1 MARTTVRIALGAL
14 GLLAGLGTP
23 LAAQTLWL
31 PASDPVG
38 IGRGGAGVA
47 FGQSLEAAALN
58 PALLVT
64 LRDDASAYLAAGMEL
79 QSSQATLQSNS
90 TILHSTDRN
99 RFLPALG
106 AAWKLKP
113 NLYLGLKFDNPFMR
127 HVLMP
132 STYTGRFEAQGMDL
146 TTRRME
152 AQLSYAVTPALSF
165 GASLGMTHVKYLF
178 TNSVRVPVPGV
189 PGAPVSDVN
198 PAQGILE
205 VNAEER
211 GSKYLPSYAVGFR
224 WAINPRWTL
233 AGAYQGSIQGTLP
246 LTARVDPSHRQLVG
260 ISGFGTPNAIAV
272 PAAQTLQDALA
283 VQPGEGGITLPGR
296 FTLGVR
302 QRMTQTFTWEADLR
316 YVLGT
321 STKLPGY
328 AAVTGPSG
336 TVEGRPGFRDDFHSG
351 FGISLAGEFSFTKN
365 VTGRIGLSTDPGL
378 RKDASLEPVLGGSR
392 TAAFSAGLGWKVLKG
407 EVNLGWQ
414 IRQSQ
419 DREARNLDITWGLGG
434 PGTTGTL
441 TRVEGMG
448 HLWSVGYK
456 KAF

>member
-1 MARTTVRIALGAL
+1 MARTTLRIGLGAL

-38 IGRGGAGVA
+38 IARGGAGVA

-64 LRDDASAYLAAGMEL
+64 LRDDASAFVAAGMEL

-90 TILHSTDRN
+90 NVQYSSDRN
-99 RFLPALG
+99 RFLPAFG

-127 HVLMP
+127 HSLMP

-146 TTRRME
+146 ATRRME
-152 AQLSYAVTPALSF
+152 AQLSYAVTPGLSF
-165 GASLGMTHVKYLF
+165 GASLGMTHVKYSF

-189 PGAPVSDVN
+189 PGTPVSPTN

-211 GSKYLPSYAVGFR
+211 GSKYLPSYALGFR
-224 WAINPRWTL
+224 WAMNPRWTI
-233 AGAYQGSIQGTLP
+233 AGAFQGAIQGTLP
-246 LTARVDPSHRQLVG
+246 LTARVDASHSQLVG

-272 PAAQTLQDALA
+272 PAAQTLQGALTA
-283 VQPGEGGITLPGR
+283 NPGDGGITLPGR

-302 QRMTQTFTWEADLR
+302 QRMTQIFTWEADLR
-316 YVLGT
+316 YILGNGM
-321 STKLPGY
+321 KLPGY
-328 AAVTGPSG
+328 ATVTGPSG
-336 TVEGRPGFRDDFHSG
+336 TVSGKGFQDDLHSG
-351 FGISLAGEFSFTKN
+351 FGISLAGEVAFTKN
-365 VTGRIGLSTDPGL
+365 VTGRIGLSSDPGL
-378 RKDASLEPVLGGSR
+378 RKDPSLEPVLGGSR
-392 TAAFSAGLGWKVLKG
+392 TAAFSAGVGWRIFKG
-407 EVNLGWQ
+407 EMNFGWQ

-419 DREARNLDITWGLGG
+419 DREVKHLDGTWGLGE

>member
-1 MARTTVRIALGAL
+1 MGAL

-23 LAAQTLWL
+23 LAAQTLWV

-38 IGRGGAGVA
+38 IARGGAGVA

-64 LRDDASAYLAAGMEL
+64 LREDASAFLAAGMEL
-79 QSSQATLQSNS
+79 QSSQATLQANS
-90 TILHSTDRN
+90 SVQYSTDRN

-127 HVLMP
+127 HAELP
-132 STYTGRFEAQGMDL
+132 SVYTGRFEAQGMDL
-146 TTRRME
+146 TTRRAE
-152 AQLSYAVTPALSF
+152 IQLSYALTPGLSF
-165 GASLGMTHVKYLF
+165 GASLGMTHVKYSF
-178 TNSVRVPVPGV
+178 TNSVRVEVPGN
-189 PGAPVSDVN
+189 PLAPVGTAN
-198 PAQGILE
+198 PVQGLLE
-205 VNAEER
+205 LNALQE
-211 GSKYLPSYAVGFR
+211 GSKNLPSYALGFR
-224 WAINPRWTL
+224 WAMNPRWTI
-233 AGAYQGSIQGTLP
+233 AGAYQGSITGTLP
-246 LTARVDPSHRQLVG
+246 VKARLDDSHRALVG
-260 ISGFGTPNAIAV
+260 KSGFGDPNAIAV
-272 PAAQTLQDALA
+272 PAAQTLQGILT
-283 VQPGEGGITLPGR
+283 VTPGSGDITLPGR

-316 YVLGT
+316 YVLGG
-321 STKLPGY
+321 SLKLPGY
-328 AAVTGPSG
+328 ATVTGPTG
-336 TVEGRPGFRDDFHSG
+336 TVSGSGFPGEVHSG
-351 FGISLAGEFSFTKN
+351 FGISLAGEVTFTKN
-365 VTGRIGLSTDPGL
+365 LTGRLGLSSDPGL
-378 RKDASLEPVLGGSR
+378 RKDPTVEPVLGGSR

-419 DREARNLDITWGLGG
+419 DREVKNLDFRWGTGG
-434 PGTTGTL
+434 VPTTTGTL

-448 HLWSVGYK
+448 HLWSIGYK